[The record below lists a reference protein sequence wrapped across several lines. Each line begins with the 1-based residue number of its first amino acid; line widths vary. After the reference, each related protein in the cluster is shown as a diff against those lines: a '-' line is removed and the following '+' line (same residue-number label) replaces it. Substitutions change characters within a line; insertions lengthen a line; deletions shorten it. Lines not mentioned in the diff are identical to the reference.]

1 MKNLEEKI
9 AEKTPSLVAFVHAA
23 EHDAVDVKY
32 ITEELSA
39 IYGDKVN
46 IIRVDS
52 SYNRPVIRK
61 YNLNAYPTWILFK
74 EGQELMRESG
84 EKTVNQLSQL
94 IERAF

>member
-23 EHDAVDVKY
+23 EHDAVDVKN

>member
-1 MKNLEEKI
+1 MKKLEEKL
-9 AEKTPSLVAFVHAA
+9 AGKTPSLVAFMHAA
-23 EHDAVDVKY
+23 EHYAVDVKY
-32 ITEELSA
+32 ITEELRA

>member
-1 MKNLEEKI
+1 MKKLEEKL
-9 AEKTPSLVAFVHAA
+9 AGKTPSLVAFMHAA

-32 ITEELSA
+32 ITEELRA

-61 YNLNAYPTWILFK
+61 YNRNASPTWILFK
-74 EGQELMRESG
+74 DWQELMRESG

>member
-1 MKNLEEKI
+1 MKKLEEKLAGKI
-9 AEKTPSLVAFVHAA
+9 PSLVAFMHAA

-32 ITEELSA
+32 ITEELRA